1 MKREEGNPIQIGAV
15 RNDSKSLA
23 AVTDIQEQLLHLA
36 FNGKKVPMKLK
47 LGPAKCWSQGHC
59 PFVKRPTFEWIVR
72 EKGTQTGRMKHRED
86 ESRLLP

>member
-47 LGPAKCWSQGHC
+47 LGPAKC
-59 PFVKRPTFEWIVR
+59 
-72 EKGTQTGRMKHRED
+72 
-86 ESRLLP
+86 